1 MELVVLEEQPL
12 PKMGWM
18 VSSLCSVNMQEDIKN
33 IRISGGNVKA
43 IGTANGPGIGGG
55 YGSDFDGLYITGGKV
70 EAKGGANAPGIGTS
84 IGYRNDYKLKNVQ
97 ISGGDTVVIAI
108 GDKIGRAHV

>member
-1 MELVVLEEQPL
+1 MELDFDGLA
-12 PKMGWM
+12 
-18 VSSLCSVNMQEDIKN
+18 DI
-33 IRISGGNVKA
+33 
-43 IGTANGPGIGGG
+43 
-55 YGSDFDGLYITGGKV
+55 GSDFDGLYITGGKV

-108 GDKIGRAHV
+108 GDKSTNMPVDRSGRRE

>member
-1 MELVVLEEQPL
+1 
-12 PKMGWM
+12 
-18 VSSLCSVNMQEDIKN
+18 MQEDIKN

-108 GDKIGRAHV
+108 GDKSTNMPG